1 MNMLKLEKP
10 RGGIGVLLYNIVL
23 FIHILGAVIMFVA
36 VAFTLLAMISMLYST
51 KTEGLRNWAALAVK
65 LDGLLPFSVILI
77 LVPGL
82 YLVFTSWG
90 WGNSWVDISLALL
103 LIMTFMGPIIN
114 LRRLKSILNGAID
127 ETELIPSAGLL
138 EKVRDRILWNSVL
151 IMTML
156 TISILFLMTVKLTM
170 SGSIVTIVVAI
181 ILGLLIA
188 NILISRATKTF
199 SSSNSNTTSMK

>member
-1 MNMLKLEKP
+1 M
-10 RGGIGVLLYNIVL
+10 LYNIVL

-90 WGNSWVDISLALL
+90 WGNAWVDISLALL

-114 LRRLKSILNGAID
+114 LRKLKSILNGAIV

-170 SGSIVTIVVAI
+170 IGSIVTIVVAI
-181 ILGLLIA
+181 ILGLLAA

-199 SSSNSNTTSMK
+199 SSTNPNMISMK

>member
-1 MNMLKLEKP
+1 M
-10 RGGIGVLLYNIVL
+10 LYNIVL

-103 LIMTFMGPIIN
+103 LIMTVMGPIIN

-127 ETELIPSAGLL
+127 ETEVVPSAGLL

-156 TISILFLMTVKLTM
+156 TISILFLMTVKLSM
-170 SGSIVTIVVAI
+170 SGSIITIVIAI
-181 ILGLLIA
+181 ILGLLAA
-188 NILISRATKTF
+188 NSLISRATKTF
-199 SSSNSNTTSMK
+199 SSTNPKMTSMK

>member
-1 MNMLKLEKP
+1 MF
-10 RGGIGVLLYNIVL
+10 YNIVL
-23 FIHILGAVIMFVA
+23 FIHILGAILMFVA
-36 VAFTLLAMISMLYST
+36 VGFTLLAMISMLYST

-90 WGNSWVDISLALL
+90 WGNSWIDISLALL

-114 LRRLKSILNGAID
+114 LRRLKSILNGTIA
-127 ETELIPSAGLL
+127 ETELVPSAGLL
-138 EKVRDRILWNSVL
+138 EKVRDRTLWNSVL

-170 SGSIVTIVVAI
+170 SGSIITIVIAI
-181 ILGLLIA
+181 ILGLLAA

-199 SSSNSNTTSMK
+199 STTNSKATVVK

>member
-1 MNMLKLEKP
+1 MLKLEKP

>member
-1 MNMLKLEKP
+1 M
-10 RGGIGVLLYNIVL
+10 LYNIVL
-23 FIHILGAVIMFVA
+23 FIHILGAVVMFVA
-36 VAFTLLAMISMLYST
+36 VGFTLLAMISMLYST

-90 WGNSWVDISLALL
+90 WGNSWVDISLAMLL
-103 LIMTFMGPIIN
+103 FMTFMGPIIN
-114 LRRLKSILNGAID
+114 LRRLKSVLNGAIA
-127 ETELIPSAGLL
+127 ETELVPSAGLL
-138 EKVRDRILWNSVL
+138 EKVRDRTLWNSVL

-170 SGSIVTIVVAI
+170 SGSIITVVIAI
-181 ILGLLIA
+181 ILGLFAA

-199 SSSNSNTTSMK
+199 SSTNSKTTSMK

>member
-1 MNMLKLEKP
+1 LF
-10 RGGIGVLLYNIVL
+10 YNIVL
-23 FIHILGAVIMFVA
+23 FIHILGAILMFVA
-36 VAFTLLAMISMLYST
+36 VGFTLLAMISMLYST

-90 WGNSWVDISLALL
+90 WGNSWIDISLALL

-114 LRRLKSILNGAID
+114 LRRLKSILNGTIA
-127 ETELIPSAGLL
+127 ETELVPSAGLL
-138 EKVRDRILWNSVL
+138 EKVRDRTLWNSVL

-170 SGSIVTIVVAI
+170 SGSIITIVIAI
-181 ILGLLIA
+181 ILGLLAA

-199 SSSNSNTTSMK
+199 STTNSKATVVK

>member
-1 MNMLKLEKP
+1 MF
-10 RGGIGVLLYNIVL
+10 YNIVL

-36 VAFTLLAMISMLYST
+36 VGFTLLAMISMLYST

-170 SGSIVTIVVAI
+170 SGSIFTIVVAI
-181 ILGLLIA
+181 ILGLLAA

-199 SSSNSNTTSMK
+199 SSTNSKTTSMK

>member
-1 MNMLKLEKP
+1 
-10 RGGIGVLLYNIVL
+10 
-23 FIHILGAVIMFVA
+23 MFVA
-36 VAFTLLAMISMLYST
+36 VGFTLLAMISMLYST

-114 LRRLKSILNGAID
+114 LRRLKSILNGTIA
-127 ETELIPSAGLL
+127 ETELVPSAGLL
-138 EKVRDRILWNSVL
+138 EKVRDRTLWNSVL

-170 SGSIVTIVVAI
+170 SGSIITIVIAI
-181 ILGLLIA
+181 ILGLLGA

-199 SSSNSNTTSMK
+199 STTNSKATVVK

>member
-1 MNMLKLEKP
+1 M
-10 RGGIGVLLYNIVL
+10 LYNIVL

-36 VAFTLLAMISMLYST
+36 VGFTLLAMISMLYST

-90 WGNSWVDISLALL
+90 WGNSWVDISLAML

-114 LRRLKSILNGAID
+114 LRRLKSILNGAMA
-127 ETELIPSAGLL
+127 ETELVPSEGLL

-170 SGSIVTIVVAI
+170 SGSIITIVIAI
-181 ILGLLIA
+181 ILGLLAA
-188 NILISRATKTF
+188 NILISRATNTF
-199 SSSNSNTTSMK
+199 SSTNSKTTVVK

>member
-1 MNMLKLEKP
+1 MYMLKLKNQKE
-10 RGGIGVLLYNIVL
+10 GIGVLLYNIVL

-103 LIMTFMGPIIN
+103 LIMTLMGPIIN

-127 ETELIPSAGLL
+127 ETEVVPSAGLL

-156 TISILFLMTVKLTM
+156 TISILFLMTVKLSM
-170 SGSIVTIVVAI
+170 SGSIITIVIAI
-181 ILGLLIA
+181 ILGLLAA
-188 NILISRATKTF
+188 NSLISRATKTF
-199 SSSNSNTTSMK
+199 SSTNPKMTSMK